1 MENLDDVLQAAKA
14 GREQKIRA
22 ARPAENRKHFRHP
35 IHWRIAIIHK
45 NGDKNDIYHGQTH
58 DLSLGGA
65 SVLIDHNI
73 FMNSEVLMLLA
84 IPPSLP
90 GQKEIIIEAQCRM
103 AHTVFDSG
111 KGRFRIGI
119 RFQSFKG
126 EGKQILSRIL
136 SKRVIHEPDQKPY
149 G

>member
-1 MENLDDVLQAAKA
+1 MENLDEVLQAAKA

-22 ARPAENRKHFRHP
+22 TRPIENRKHYRYP
-35 IHWRIAIIHK
+35 VHWRIAIVHQ
-45 NGDKNDIYHGQTH
+45 NGNRNDIYHGHTH

-73 FMNSEVLMLLA
+73 FMNSEVVMLLA
-84 IPPSLP
+84 IPPGLP

-119 RFQSFKG
+119 RFLSFKG
-126 EGKQILSRIL
+126 EGKQILSRVL
-136 SKRVIHEPDQKPY
+136 SKRAIPESDQKPY
-149 G
+149 S